1 MNLSN
6 ITIPGKK
13 LREARVFAFPEATA
27 ASIALSLGV
36 SRQALN
42 DYENGRSQP
51 SADVLVKMALL
62 YQVDLREL
70 ATIPAR
76 AKIFLRNMYA
86 TT

>member
-13 LREARVFAFPEATA
+13 LREARLAAFPEATA

-42 DYENGRSQP
+42 DYESDRSQP
-51 SADVLVKMALL
+51 SADVLIKMALL

-70 ATIPAR
+70 ATVPAK
-76 AKIFLRNMYA
+76 AKNFLRNLYA
-86 TT
+86 AA